1 MRSLLLLLRTAGNR
15 TAVANARAEVEAA
28 RDRVAVAEAVAQRV
42 GPAPRVGVAA

>member
-1 MRSLLLLLRTAGNR
+1 MRTLLLLLRSAGNR

-42 GPAPRVGVAA
+42 GTAPRDGVAA